1 MTDLTILDAIAARL
15 EAVTPPTGY
24 ALRNAWAT
32 PPESLPVV
40 PAIVL
45 FPGDDSVSIG
55 NGNRTTVL
63 TVAIRLYLLPIP
75 RMEDK
80 YRDLYTWR
88 AWLRTAFDGAVTI
101 SGNAVQVAV
110 TATTLGTDTY
120 ADQEYLTVE
129 ATAEVTVYDTVAFT
143 A

>member
-1 MTDLTILDAIAARL
+1 MTDLTILDAIATRL
-15 EAVTPPTGY
+15 AAVTPPTGY
-24 ALRNAWAT
+24 ALRNAFAT

-40 PAIVL
+40 PAAVL
-45 FPGDDSVSIG
+45 FPGDDSVTIG

-63 TVAIRLYLLPIP
+63 TVAIRLYLLPVP

-88 AWLRTAFDGAVTI
+88 SWLRTAFDGVVTI

-120 ADQEYLTVE
+120 ADQDYLTVE

>member
-1 MTDLTILDAIAARL
+1 MTDLTILDAIADRL
-15 EAVTPPTGY
+15 ASVNPPSGY
-24 ALRNAWAT
+24 TLRKVYAT
-32 PPESLPVV
+32 PPEGLPVT
-40 PAIVL
+40 PAAVL
-45 FPGDDSVSIG
+45 FPGDDSITVG

-75 RMEDK
+75 RMDEK

-120 ADQEYLTVE
+120 ADQDYLTVE

>member
-1 MTDLTILDAIAARL
+1 VTDLTILDAIADRL
-15 EAVTPPTGY
+15 QSVNPPAGSQ
-24 ALRNAWAT
+24 LRAAHAT

-45 FPGDDSVSIG
+45 FPGDDSVLIG

-75 RMEDK
+75 RMDDK

>member
-1 MTDLTILDAIAARL
+1 MNDLTILDAIAARL
-15 EAVTPPTGY
+15 TAVTKPAGY
-24 ALRNAWAT
+24 TLRKAYAT

-40 PAIVL
+40 PAVIL
-45 FPGDDSVSIG
+45 FPGDDSVTIG

-75 RMEDK
+75 RMDDK

-88 AWLRTAFDGAVTI
+88 AWLRTAFDEAVTI
-101 SGNAVQVAV
+101 SGNAVQVSV
-110 TATTLGTDTY
+110 TGTTLGTDTY
-120 ADQEYLTVE
+120 ADQDYLTVQ
-129 ATAEVTVYDTVAFT
+129 AVAEVTVFDTVAFT

>member
-1 MTDLTILDAIAARL
+1 VTDLTILDAIADQLAS
-15 EAVTPPTGY
+15 VNPPAGY
-24 ALRNAWAT
+24 TLRKCYAT

-45 FPGDDSVSIG
+45 FPGDDSVLIG

-75 RMEDK
+75 RMDDK

-110 TATTLGTDTY
+110 SSTTLGTDTY
-120 ADQEYLTVE
+120 ADQDYLTVE

>member
-15 EAVTPPTGY
+15 TAATPPTGY
-24 ALRNAWAT
+24 TLRKAYAT
-32 PPESLPVV
+32 PPEALPITPV
-40 PAIVL
+40 AVL
-45 FPGDDSVSIG
+45 FPGSDQISVG

-63 TVAIRLYLLPIP
+63 TVNCVIYLLPIP
-75 RMEDK
+75 RMDEK

-110 TATTLGTDTY
+110 TGTTLGTDTY
-120 ADQEYLTVE
+120 ADQDYLTVQ
-129 ATAEVTVYDTVAFT
+129 AVAECTVYDTVNFT

>member
-40 PAIVL
+40 PAVVL
-45 FPGDDSVSIG
+45 FPGDDSISIG

-129 ATAEVTVYDTVAFT
+129 ATAEVTVFDTVAFT

>member
-24 ALRNAWAT
+24 TLRNAWAT

-45 FPGDDSVSIG
+45 FPGDDSVTIG

-63 TVAIRLYLLPIP
+63 TVAIRLYLLPVP

-110 TATTLGTDTY
+110 SSTTLGTDTY
-120 ADQEYLTVE
+120 ADQDYLTVE

>member
-1 MTDLTILDAIAARL
+1 MTDLTILDAIADQL
-15 EAVTPPTGY
+15 DSVNPPAGY
-24 ALRNAWAT
+24 TLRKCYAT
-32 PPESLPVV
+32 PPENLPVT
-40 PAIVL
+40 PCAVL
-45 FPGDDSVSIG
+45 FPGDDSITIG

-63 TVAIRLYLLPIP
+63 TVAVRLYLLPIP

-101 SGNAVQVAV
+101 SGNAAQVAV
-110 TATTLGTDTY
+110 TTTTLGTDTY

-129 ATAEVTVYDTVAFT
+129 ATAEVTVFDTVAFT

>member
-1 MTDLTILDAIAARL
+1 MNDLTILDAIATRL
-15 EAVTPPTGY
+15 TAVTKPAGY
-24 ALRNAWAT
+24 TLRKAYAT

-45 FPGDDSVSIG
+45 FPGEDSITMG

-63 TVAIRLYLLPIP
+63 TVEVRLYLLPIP
-75 RMEDK
+75 RMDDK

-101 SGNAVQVAV
+101 SGNAAQVSV
-110 TATTLGTDTY
+110 TTTTLGTDTY
-120 ADQEYLTVE
+120 GDQEYLTVE
-129 ATAEVTVYDTVAFT
+129 ANAEVTVFDTVAFT

>member
-1 MTDLTILDAIAARL
+1 MNDLTVLDAIALRL
-15 EAVTPPTGY
+15 ATVTPPTGY
-24 ALRNAWAT
+24 TLRNAYAT
-32 PPESLPVV
+32 PPESLPVT
-40 PAIVL
+40 PSIVL
-45 FPGDDSVSIG
+45 FPGDDSVTIG
-55 NGNRTTVL
+55 NGNRTTLL
-63 TVAIRLYLLPIP
+63 TVAIRLYLLPLP
-75 RMEDK
+75 RMDEK

-110 TATTLGTDTY
+110 TSTTLGTDTY
-120 ADQEYLTVE
+120 ADQDYLTVE

>member
-1 MTDLTILDAIAARL
+1 MTDLTILDAIATRL
-15 EAVTPPTGY
+15 AAATPPTGY
-24 ALRNAWAT
+24 ALRKVYAT

-40 PAIVL
+40 PAAVL
-45 FPGDDSVSIG
+45 FPGGDQITVG

-63 TVAIRLYLLPIP
+63 TVNCVISLLPIP
-75 RMEDK
+75 RMDEK

-88 AWLRTAFDGAVTI
+88 AWVRAAFDGAVTI

-110 TATTLGTDTY
+110 TGTTLGTDTY
-120 ADQEYLTVE
+120 ADQDYLTVQ
-129 ATAEVTVYDTVAFT
+129 ASAEVTVYDTVNYT

>member
-1 MTDLTILDAIAARL
+1 VTDLTILDAIADQLAS
-15 EAVTPPTGY
+15 VNPPAGY
-24 ALRNAWAT
+24 TLRKVYAT
-32 PPESLPVV
+32 PPENLPVV
-40 PAIVL
+40 PCIVL
-45 FPGDDSVSIG
+45 FPGDDSITIG

-63 TVAIRLYLLPIP
+63 TVAVRLYLLPIP

-101 SGNAVQVAV
+101 SGNAAQVAV
-110 TATTLGTDTY
+110 TSTTLGTDTY
-120 ADQEYLTVE
+120 ADQDYLTVE

>member
-40 PAIVL
+40 PAVVL
-45 FPGDDSVSIG
+45 FPGDDSISIG

-88 AWLRTAFDGAVTI
+88 AWLRKAFDGAVTI

-129 ATAEVTVYDTVAFT
+129 ATAEVTVYDTVTFT

>member
-1 MTDLTILDAIAARL
+1 MNDLTILDAIALRL
-15 EAVTPPTGY
+15 ETVTPPTGY
-24 ALRNAWAT
+24 TLRNAYAT

-45 FPGDDSVSIG
+45 FPGDDSISIG

-88 AWLRTAFDGAVTI
+88 SWLRTAFDGAVTI

-110 TATTLGTDTY
+110 TSTTLGTDTY
-120 ADQEYLTVE
+120 ADQDYLTVE

>member
-1 MTDLTILDAIAARL
+1 MTDLTILDAIATRL

-24 ALRNAWAT
+24 TLRNAWAT

-40 PAIVL
+40 PCIVL
-45 FPGDDSVSIG
+45 FPGDDSITIG

-63 TVAIRLYLLPIP
+63 TVAIRLYLLPVP

-110 TATTLGTDTY
+110 SSTTLGTDTY
-120 ADQEYLTVE
+120 ADQDYLTVE

>member
-15 EAVTPPTGY
+15 AAATPPTGY
-24 ALRNAWAT
+24 ALRKAYAT

-40 PAIVL
+40 PAAIL
-45 FPGDDSVSIG
+45 FPGDDTITVG
-55 NGNRTTVL
+55 NGNRATVL
-63 TVAIRLYLLPIP
+63 TVAIRIYLLPIP
-75 RMEDK
+75 RMDDK

-88 AWLRTAFDGAVTI
+88 SWLRTVFDGAVTI

-110 TATTLGTDTY
+110 SATTLGTDTY
-120 ADQEYLTVE
+120 ADQDYLTVE

>member
-40 PAIVL
+40 PAVVL
-45 FPGDDSVSIG
+45 FPGDDSISIG

>member
-1 MTDLTILDAIAARL
+1 MTDLTILDAIATRL
-15 EAVTPPTGY
+15 EAVTDPAGY
-24 ALRNAWAT
+24 TLRKAYAT

-45 FPGDDSVSIG
+45 FPGDDSISIG

-75 RMEDK
+75 RMDDK

>member
-1 MTDLTILDAIAARL
+1 MTDLTILDAIAEQL
-15 EAVTPPTGY
+15 NSVNPPAGY
-24 ALRNAWAT
+24 TLRKCYAT
-32 PPESLPVV
+32 PPENLPVV

-45 FPGDDSVSIG
+45 FPGDDSISIG

-63 TVAIRLYLLPIP
+63 TVAVRLYLLPIP

-101 SGNAVQVAV
+101 SGNAAQVAV
-110 TATTLGTDTY
+110 TSTTLGTDTY
-120 ADQEYLTVE
+120 ADQDYLTVE
-129 ATAEVTVYDTVAFT
+129 ATAEVTVFDTVAFT

>member
-1 MTDLTILDAIAARL
+1 MTDLTILDALAARL
-15 EAVTPPTGY
+15 TAVTKPAGY
-24 ALRNAWAT
+24 TLRKAYAT

-45 FPGDDSVSIG
+45 FPGDDSITVG

-63 TVAIRLYLLPIP
+63 TVEVRLYLLPIP
-75 RMEDK
+75 RMDDK

-101 SGNAVQVAV
+101 SGNAAQVSV
-110 TATTLGTDTY
+110 TTTTLGTDTY
-120 ADQEYLTVE
+120 GDQEYLTVE
-129 ATAEVTVYDTVAFT
+129 ATAEVTVFDTVAFT

>member
-1 MTDLTILDAIAARL
+1 MTDLTILDAIATRV
-15 EAVTPPTGY
+15 EAATDPAGY
-24 ALRNAWAT
+24 TLRKCYAT
-32 PPESLPVV
+32 PPESLPIT
-40 PAIVL
+40 PCAVL
-45 FPGDDSVSIG
+45 FPGDDSVLIG

-63 TVAIRLYLLPIP
+63 TVAIRIYLLPIP
-75 RMEDK
+75 RMDEK

-88 AWLRTAFDGAVTI
+88 AWLRTVFDGAVTI
-101 SGNAVQVAV
+101 SGNAAQVAV
-110 TATTLGTDTY
+110 VSTTLGTDTY

>member
-1 MTDLTILDAIAARL
+1 VTDLTILDAIADRL
-15 EAVTPPTGY
+15 ASVNPPAGY
-24 ALRNAWAT
+24 TLRKVYAT
-32 PPESLPVV
+32 PPEGLPAT
-40 PAIVL
+40 PAAVL
-45 FPGDDSVSIG
+45 FPGGDQISVG

-63 TVAIRLYLLPIP
+63 TVNCVIYLLPIP
-75 RMEDK
+75 RMDEK

-110 TATTLGTDTY
+110 TGTTLATDTY
-120 ADQEYLTVE
+120 ADQDYLTVQ

>member
-15 EAVTPPTGY
+15 VA
-24 ALRNAWAT
+24 AT
-32 PPESLPVV
+32 PPSGYTLRQVYSTPPEGLPVT
-40 PAIVL
+40 PAAVL
-45 FPGDDSVSIG
+45 FPGGDQITVG
-55 NGNRTTVL
+55 NGNRTTLL
-63 TVAIRLYLLPIP
+63 TVNCVLYILPIP
-75 RMEDK
+75 RMDEK

-110 TATTLGTDTY
+110 TGTTLGTDTY
-120 ADQEYLTVE
+120 ADQDYLTVQ

>member
-1 MTDLTILDAIAARL
+1 MTDLTILDAIALRL
-15 EAVTPPTGY
+15 ETVTPPTGY
-24 ALRNAWAT
+24 TLRKAYAT
-32 PPESLPVV
+32 PPEGLPVT
-40 PAIVL
+40 PAVVL
-45 FPGDDSVSIG
+45 FPGDDSVAIG

-75 RMEDK
+75 RMDEK

-110 TATTLGTDTY
+110 TSTTLGTDTY
-120 ADQEYLTVE
+120 ADQDYLTVE

>member
-15 EAVTPPTGY
+15 EAVTDPAGY
-24 ALRNAWAT
+24 TLRKAYAT

-45 FPGDDSVSIG
+45 FPGDDSISIG

-75 RMEDK
+75 RMDDK

>member
-1 MTDLTILDAIAARL
+1 MTDLTILDAIADQLAS
-15 EAVTPPTGY
+15 VNPPAGY
-24 ALRNAWAT
+24 TLRKVYAT

-45 FPGDDSVSIG
+45 FPGDDTISIG

-63 TVAIRLYLLPIP
+63 TVAIRLYLLPVP

-88 AWLRTAFDGAVTI
+88 AWLRTVFDGAVTI

-120 ADQEYLTVE
+120 ADQDYLTVE

>member
-15 EAVTPPTGY
+15 EAATDPTGY
-24 ALRNAWAT
+24 TLRRAYAT

-40 PAIVL
+40 PAAIL
-45 FPGDDSVSIG
+45 FPGDDSVTIG
-55 NGNRTTVL
+55 NGNRVTVL
-63 TVAIRLYLLPIP
+63 TVAIRIYLLPVP
-75 RMEDK
+75 RMDEK

-88 AWLRTAFDGAVTI
+88 SWLRTVFDTAVTI

-110 TATTLGTDTY
+110 TGTTLGTDTY
-120 ADQEYLTVE
+120 ADQDYLTVE